1 MYLKFGVP
9 KVLRVKHALGTLGT
23 SHFRHFSIYLSQ
35 FFNIMLIRIY
45 NENPNPKQIRQ
56 IVDLLDEGGII
67 IYPTDTVYAMG
78 CDILATKSIEKIARF
93 KGLNP
98 KNPELSLIF
107 HDMSQL
113 SEYTI
118 IRDNTIF
125 KLLKRNL
132 PGPFTFIVQ
141 ANNQIPKL
149 FKNKKKTVGIRI
161 PDNNI
166 VLELVRELGR
176 PIITKSIHDPDE
188 VIEYT
193 TDPELIYEKYGDFT
207 DTVIDGG
214 FGRNEA
220 STIVDCTGEEIQILR
235 QGLGILEL

>member
-1 MYLKFGVP
+1 MFW
-9 KVLRVKHALGTLGT
+9 
-23 SHFRHFSIYLSQ
+23 
-35 FFNIMLIRIY
+35 LIRLYINMLLRIY
-45 NENPNPKQIRQ
+45 PENPNPKYIRSV
-56 IVDLLDEGGII
+56 VDILESGGII

-78 CDILATKSIEKIARF
+78 CDIKAIKTIEKIARF

-113 SEYTI
+113 SEYTV
-118 IRDNTIF
+118 IRDNNIF

-132 PGPFTFIVQ
+132 PGPFTFIVH

-166 VLELVRELGR
+166 ILELVRELGR
-176 PIITKSIHDPDE
+176 PIVTASIHDPDE

-193 TDPELIYEKYGDFT
+193 TDPELIWEKYQDFA
-207 DTVIDGG
+207 DAVIDGG
-214 FGRNEA
+214 YGRNEA
-220 STIVDCTGEEIQILR
+220 STVVDCTGDEIEVVR
-235 QGLGILEL
+235 QGPGIVEW

>member
-1 MYLKFGVP
+1 
-9 KVLRVKHALGTLGT
+9 
-23 SHFRHFSIYLSQ
+23 
-35 FFNIMLIRIY
+35 MLIRIY

-56 IVDLLDEGGII
+56 VIDLLEDGGII

-78 CDILATKSIEKIARF
+78 CDILATKSIEKIARI

-176 PIITKSIHDPDE
+176 PIITTSIHDPDE

-193 TDPELIYEKYGDFT
+193 TDPELIYEKYQDIA
-207 DTVIDGG
+207 DIVIDGG

-220 STIVDCTGEEIQILR
+220 STIVDCTGEEIEIVR
-235 QGLGILEL
+235 QGLGVLDL

>member
-1 MYLKFGVP
+1 
-9 KVLRVKHALGTLGT
+9 
-23 SHFRHFSIYLSQ
+23 
-35 FFNIMLIRIY
+35 MLIRIY
-45 NENPNPKQIRQ
+45 PDNPNPKYIRQ
-56 IVDLLDEGGII
+56 VVDLLDVGGII

-78 CDILATKSIEKIARF
+78 CDIKANKSIDKIARF

-98 KNPELSLIF
+98 ENPDLSLIF

-132 PGPFTFIVQ
+132 PGPFTFIVM

-161 PDNNI
+161 PDNPV

-176 PIITKSIHDPDE
+176 PIITTSIHDPDE
-188 VIEYT
+188 IIEYT
-193 TDPELIYEKYGDFT
+193 TDPELIHEKYREFADI
-207 DTVIDGG
+207 VIDGG
-214 FGRNEA
+214 YGKNEA
-220 STIVDCTGEEIQILR
+220 STIVDCTGDEPEIIR

>member
-1 MYLKFGVP
+1 
-9 KVLRVKHALGTLGT
+9 
-23 SHFRHFSIYLSQ
+23 
-35 FFNIMLIRIY
+35 MLIRIY
-45 NENPNPKQIRQ
+45 PENPNPRQIRLVAD
-56 IVDLLDEGGII
+56 ILEKGGII

-78 CDILATKSIEKIARF
+78 CSIFAPRAIEKIARL

-98 KNPELSLIF
+98 VNPDLSIIF

-118 IRDNTIF
+118 IHDNTIF

-149 FKNKKKTVGIRI
+149 FKNKKKTVGIRV
-161 PDNNI
+161 PDNSI
-166 VLELVRELGR
+166 VLELVRELR
-176 PIITKSIHDPDE
+176 SPIITTSIHDQDD

-193 TDPELIYEKYGDFT
+193 TDPELIYEKYCEFADA
-207 DTVIDGG
+207 VIDGG
-214 FGRNEA
+214 YGRNEA
-220 STIVDCTGEEIQILR
+220 STIVDCTGSEIVILR
-235 QGLGILEL
+235 QGLGELEY

>member
-1 MYLKFGVP
+1 
-9 KVLRVKHALGTLGT
+9 
-23 SHFRHFSIYLSQ
+23 
-35 FFNIMLIRIY
+35 MLIRIY
-45 NENPNPKQIRQ
+45 NENPNHKHIRQ
-56 IVDLLDEGGII
+56 IVDILDKGGII

-78 CDILATKSIEKIARF
+78 CDILATKSVEKIARF

-98 KNPELSLIF
+98 NNPELSLIF

-113 SEYTI
+113 SEYTV

-161 PDNNI
+161 PGNNI

-176 PIITKSIHDPDE
+176 PIITTSIHDTDE

-193 TDPELIYEKYGDFT
+193 TDPELIYEKFRDFT
-207 DTVIDGG
+207 DVVIDGG
-214 FGRNEA
+214 FGKNEA
-220 STIVDCTGEEIQILR
+220 STIVDCTGEEIEIVR

>member
-1 MYLKFGVP
+1 
-9 KVLRVKHALGTLGT
+9 
-23 SHFRHFSIYLSQ
+23 
-35 FFNIMLIRIY
+35 MLLRIY
-45 NENPNPKQIRQ
+45 PENPDPKKIRR
-56 IVDLLDEGGII
+56 VVELLESGGII

-78 CDILATKSIEKIARF
+78 CDIKATKSIEKIARY

-113 SEYTI
+113 SEYTV
-118 IRDNTIF
+118 IRDNNIF

-132 PGPFTFIVQ
+132 PGPFTFIVT
-141 ANNQIPKL
+141 ANNQIPRL

-161 PDNNI
+161 PENNI

-176 PIITKSIHDPDE
+176 PIITASIHDPDD

-193 TDPELIYEKYGDFT
+193 TDPELIWEKYQDFA
-207 DTVIDGG
+207 DAVIDGG
-214 FGRNEA
+214 YGRNEA
-220 STIVDCTGEEIQILR
+220 STVVDCTGDDIELVR
-235 QGLGILEL
+235 QGLGVVEW

>member
-1 MYLKFGVP
+1 
-9 KVLRVKHALGTLGT
+9 
-23 SHFRHFSIYLSQ
+23 
-35 FFNIMLIRIY
+35 MLLRIY
-45 NENPNPKQIRQ
+45 NENPNHKHIRK
-56 IVDLLDEGGII
+56 IADLLENGGII

-78 CDILATKSIEKIARF
+78 CDIRATKSIEKIARF

-98 KNPELSLIF
+98 KNPDLSLIF

-141 ANNQIPKL
+141 ANNQIPRL

-161 PDNNI
+161 PDNKI

-176 PIITKSIHDPDE
+176 PIITTSIHDPDT

-193 TDPELIYEKYGDFT
+193 TDPELIYEKYRDFT
-207 DTVIDGG
+207 DLVIDGG
-214 FGRNEA
+214 FGKNEA
-220 STIVDCTGEEIQILR
+220 STIVDCTGEVILIER
-235 QGLGILEL
+235 QGLGVLEW

>member
-1 MYLKFGVP
+1 
-9 KVLRVKHALGTLGT
+9 
-23 SHFRHFSIYLSQ
+23 
-35 FFNIMLIRIY
+35 MLIRIY
-45 NENPNPKQIRQ
+45 PENPNNKHIRQ
-56 IVDLLDEGGII
+56 VVDLLEVGGII

-78 CDILATKSIEKIARF
+78 CDIKANKSIDKIASF

-98 KNPELSLIF
+98 ENPELSLIF

-132 PGPFTFIVQ
+132 PGPFTFIVR

-161 PDNNI
+161 PDNPI

-176 PIITKSIHDPDE
+176 PIITTSIHDPDE
-188 VIEYT
+188 IIEYT
-193 TDPELIYEKYGDFT
+193 TDPELIHEKYREFADI
-207 DTVIDGG
+207 VIDGG
-214 FGRNEA
+214 YGKNEA
-220 STIVDCTGEEIQILR
+220 STIVDCTGDEPEIIR